1 MIILA
6 TIGEKTVVGIFG
18 ATGYSERT
26 HFSTTAFLFL
36 WSCVPPHG
44 GAEGGLLLHRRGE
57 RSEGRRK
64 SADTAPHAP
73 ASLIYVE
80 IMRPITEE
88 LRRGATTLI
97 QWSVA
102 VMRFSAEQTRPRSTS
117 YY

>member
-1 MIILA
+1 M
-6 TIGEKTVVGIFG
+6 
-18 ATGYSERT
+18 
-26 HFSTTAFLFL
+26 
-36 WSCVPPHG
+36 
-44 GAEGGLLLHRRGE
+44 LHRRGE
-57 RSEGRRK
+57 RGEGRRK

-80 IMRPITEE
+80 IMRLITEE